1 MYHLPSINGD
11 KRIGNIY
18 NKNSSLGKQKYL
30 IGRPSRYSIGAQK
43 RYKK

>member
-1 MYHLPSINGD
+1 MYHLPNINGD
-11 KRIGNIY
+11 KRLNKKK

-30 IGRPSRYSIGAQK
+30 IGRPSRYSLGASK